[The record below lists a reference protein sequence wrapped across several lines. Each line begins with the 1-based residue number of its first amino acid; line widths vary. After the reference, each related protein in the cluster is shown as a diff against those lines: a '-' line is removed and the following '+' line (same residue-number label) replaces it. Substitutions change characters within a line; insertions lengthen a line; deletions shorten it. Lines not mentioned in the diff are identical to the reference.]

1 MATVKQIPDKAR
13 SAFSLWLERR
23 RRHIPDGSYSVLL
36 VVILLLAAL
45 SSLDFSPNVPLVVA
59 GEPAPTDI
67 IADRSLLFEDQES
80 TRERRAQVRRLQ
92 PMVCDLDLDAVDRL
106 YTKVQDTFL
115 AINQAQTSEEK
126 EQVLRVLL
134 GSTAGADDLTLA
146 DINAL
151 SSTQV
156 QNAVLEQA
164 LPMVQKLLREGVLED
179 LRAVFSHKGGI
190 VVRNAESGE
199 ETLFPEL
206 QGVQDLKSVETQ
218 LTGAVKAL
226 SITSPGRRAILR
238 LFTVLTPPSLT
249 PNLEVT
255 EQRAQALEQAVV
267 PVQHRIQRGELLV
280 RRGERVT
287 HEQQLKVLALW
298 KRKADRFDSSRFLG
312 ASVCG
317 LLLSTG
323 LLFSPSGKPAGSLS
337 RRDYVFIAVLL
348 ALFALLAKGIDIM
361 AMQMAAASTGF
372 SAESA
377 AFAVPVAGA
386 AAIASLIFSTRRYL
400 VTGLLLAFFCTLMT
414 RGNLGYF
421 LFYFLSAMWSTWLTV
436 RTQSRQDVVWSLPP
450 LLGGLLAMWVGAT
463 FLYGGIHTR
472 YLFEALAVA
481 GSAVVSM
488 LLTFALAPVVEMVFG
503 YTTRFRLMEL
513 LNLEQPLLRDLMLNA
528 PGTYH
533 HSLIVSNMVEAGA
546 KEVGA
551 NALLCKVAALY
562 HDIGKTNKAGYFIEN
577 QISDENPHNRL
588 TPSMS
593 ALVLISHTKQ
603 GMEMAEQHHLGKE
616 VTDIIRQH
624 HGTGLIRYFY
634 EKAKQ
639 QAEGPPPKI
648 EDFSY
653 PGPKPQSREA
663 AIVMLGDAVEAS
675 SRTLKDPSPMLLRRH
690 IDTIIKGIYA
700 DGQLDDADLTFKDL
714 TSLAESFHRM
724 LRGIFHHRIA
734 YPVRTDKRSD
744 QGAAAVEDP
753 ATLSD
758 KTPHSSLPQ

>member
-1 MATVKQIPDKAR
+1 MATVKHIPDKAR
-13 SAFSLWLERR
+13 SKAGLWLDERR
-23 RRHIPDGSYSVLL
+23 KYLPDGGYGVLAA
-36 VVILLLAAL
+36 VILLLSAL
-45 SSLDFSPNVPLVVA
+45 ACLDFSPNVPLVAA
-59 GEPAPTDI
+59 GEPAPADI
-67 IADRSLLFEDQES
+67 IADRSLLFEDHES
-80 TRERRAQVRRLQ
+80 TLERRAQVRRLQ
-92 PMVCDLDLDAVDRL
+92 PMICDLDPDAVDRL
-106 YTKVQDTFL
+106 YVEVQNTFM
-115 AINQAQTSEEK
+115 AVNQAQTTEEK
-126 EQVLRVLL
+126 EQLLRSLVGTGGTDELTV
-134 GSTAGADDLTLA
+134 GDL
-146 DINAL
+146 NAL
-151 SSTQV
+151 ASPQV
-156 QNAVLEQA
+156 QNAVMEQA
-164 LPMVQKLLREGVLED
+164 LPMVQRLLRDGVLED
-179 LRAVFSHKGGI
+179 LRTVFAYKGGI
-190 VVRNAESGE
+190 VVRNARTGE
-199 ETLFPEL
+199 EILHPEL

-226 SITSPGRRAILR
+226 SISSQARRAVLR

-255 EQRAQALEQAVV
+255 EQRAQSLEQAVE
-267 PVQHRIQRGELLV
+267 PALHTIQRGELLV

-298 KRKADRFDSSRFLG
+298 KRKADRFDSSKFLG
-312 ASVCG
+312 ASICG

-323 LLFSPSGKPAGSLS
+323 LLFSPSGKPAGKLN
-337 RRDYVFIAVLL
+337 RRDFVFIGTLL
-348 ALFALLAKGIDIM
+348 VLFALLAKGIDIL
-361 AMQMAAASTGF
+361 AVKMAAATVGF

-386 AAIASLIFSTRRYL
+386 AAIAALIFSTRRYL
-400 VTGLLLAFFCTLMT
+400 VSGLLLAFFCTLMM
-414 RGNLGYF
+414 RGGLGYF
-421 LFYFLSAMWSTWLTV
+421 LFFFLSAMWSTWLTV

-450 LLGGLLAMWVGAT
+450 LLGGLLAMWMGAT

-488 LLTFALAPVVEMVFG
+488 LLAFALAPVVEMVFG

-562 HDIGKTNKAGYFIEN
+562 HDIGKTGKAGYFIEN
-577 QISDENPHNRL
+577 QLAGENPHDRL

-593 ALVLISHTKQ
+593 ALVLISHAKQ
-603 GMEMAEQHHLGKE
+603 GMELAEQHHLGKE

-634 EKAKQ
+634 EKARQ
-639 QAEGPPPKI
+639 QAEGPAPKI

-653 PGPKPQSREA
+653 PGPRPQSREA
-663 AIVMLGDAVEAS
+663 AIVMLADAVEAS
-675 SRTLKDPSPMLLRRH
+675 SRTLKDPSPTLLRRH
-690 IDTIIKGIYA
+690 IDSIIKGIYA

-714 TSLAESFHRM
+714 TNLAESFHRV

-734 YPVRTDKRSD
+734 YPARSDKR
-744 QGAAAVEDP
+744 AAPEAAVAGP
-753 ATLSD
+753 AALSE
-758 KTPHSSLPQ
+758 KTPHSALPQ